1 MTTVQ
6 NGFQAVGIMHGFQ
19 SEPWRNDATKFNHKI
34 LLANPYFD
42 GNGFQQTEVISID
55 VAHDDVQRVQK
66 IANELQGKQVI
77 LPCRCDAKKGGKS
90 GAWLSRFLPKG
101 SQIVAL
107 TDLLKRLS

>member
-1 MTTVQ
+1 MSLIQ
-6 NGFQAVGIMHGFQ
+6 NGFQAIGIMHGFQ
-19 SEPWRNDATKFNHKI
+19 SEPWRNEPTKFNHKI
-34 LLANPYFD
+34 LLSNPYLD

-55 VAHDDVQRVQK
+55 IAHDDVQRVQK
-66 IANELQGKQVI
+66 LANELQGKQVI

-101 SQIVAL
+101 SQIIAL